1 MSNNFKTSLD
11 LTLRFLLYFL
21 NSLMKPNNKTLNIN
35 FSQTIETFGSLTFPA
50 GAELAERGAR
60 SLPTQYSNYRKF
72 VRKYILHS

>member
-50 GAELAERGAR
+50 ELTERGVEFTN
-60 SLPTQYSNYRKF
+60 P
-72 VRKYILHS
+72 V